1 MSKELRVSEIN
12 VDHDVQIREA
22 TNTDAINEYSEVI
35 DDLPPVIVFRDK
47 EGQNWLADGFHRYQA
62 AIKAKKLR
70 IKCDVRTGEKR
81 DAILFA
87 CGANRDHG
95 LRRTNAD
102 KRRAVERLLDD
113 PEWGK
118 WSDGKVAE
126 AAAVSRPFVSGLRG
140 QLETVSSRKN
150 ANPKKPEVSE
160 NPPPQKSEPETRI
173 GRDGKERKAPEPK
186 PEETTADRVKKF
198 RSTLLQLNAA
208 MMRAADDWYE
218 CQPWDDH
225 ELLLENCRHNVDLI
239 KGTKYER

>member
-102 KRRAVERLLDD
+102 KRRAVERLIND

-150 ANPKKPEVSE
+150 ANPKKPDVSE
-160 NPPPQKSEPETRI
+160 NPPHEKPEPETRI

-186 PEETTADRVKKF
+186 PEPTKQERVSKF
-198 RSTLLQLNAA
+198 KSMMLQHNATL
-208 MMRAADDWYE
+208 MRMADDRYE
-218 CQPWDDH
+218 VDQFAEH
-225 ELLLENCRHNVDLI
+225 GELLENLRHNVELI
-239 KGTKYER
+239 KGRK